1 MTTAL
6 DEIITHCTTPGTGG
20 RTPSDYP
27 LARLDQATTD
37 QLAGNGHTIDDI
49 YPLTPM
55 QAGMTFHTLID
66 DSSSTYLSQVVLSLD
81 GVTDP
86 GVLAAAWQHVT
97 SSTPILRTA
106 IIWENVPHPVQVV
119 HHAATLPI
127 THLDWT
133 TLDGQPA
140 TTPSPATSTTTAT
153 PASTSPH
160 PPSCD

>member
-1 MTTAL
+1 
-6 DEIITHCTTPGTGG
+6 
-20 RTPSDYP
+20 
-27 LARLDQATTD
+27 
-37 QLAGNGHTIDDI
+37 
-49 YPLTPM
+49 M

-133 TLDGQPA
+133 ALDRPA
-140 TTPSPATSTTTAT
+140 RHHALTRYLDHDRDAGLDLTT
-153 PASTSPH
+153 